1 MQLSTFVRTAS
12 MALVATVLT
21 ACTASSQDSTTHSPT
36 PPGDDNTITITFV
49 RHGESAGN
57 ASGLID
63 TSTPGPDLTD
73 LGRQQARA
81 AADTYAGQGIDGVF
95 ASTMVR
101 TQQTADYISQSV
113 HKPVRVLAGL
123 REIEAGQYEHQ
134 PEATAQRTYFQA
146 PIAWLDGRRYER
158 IPGSIDGDEFDRRFD
173 DAIQQIY
180 DSGDRRPIAVAH
192 GGSIMIWTL
201 MNVKNPQDDLL
212 KTHPLGNTGH
222 ISVTGNPRDGWELL
236 DWDGVAVPH

>member
-1 MQLSTFVRTAS
+1 
-12 MALVATVLT
+12 MALAAAVLT
-21 ACTASSQDSTTHSPT
+21 ACTASSQDAATHSTTARA
-36 PPGDDNTITITFV
+36 DDDHVITITFV

-73 LGRQQARA
+73 LGRAQARA
-81 AADTYAGQGIDGVF
+81 AATTFADQGVDGVF
-95 ASTMVR
+95 ASTMNR
-101 TQQTADYISQSV
+101 TQETAEYIARSV

-134 PEATAQRTYFQA
+134 PEATAQSTYFRA
-146 PIAWLDGRRYER
+146 PIAWLDGRRSER
-158 IPGSIDGDEFDRRFD
+158 IPGSIDGNEFDRRFD
-173 DAIQQIY
+173 EAIQDIY
-180 DSGDRRPIAVAH
+180 DSGDRHPIAVAH

-201 MNVKNPQDDLL
+201 MNVKNPQSDLL

-222 ISVTGNPRDGWELL
+222 ISVSGNPRDGWELL